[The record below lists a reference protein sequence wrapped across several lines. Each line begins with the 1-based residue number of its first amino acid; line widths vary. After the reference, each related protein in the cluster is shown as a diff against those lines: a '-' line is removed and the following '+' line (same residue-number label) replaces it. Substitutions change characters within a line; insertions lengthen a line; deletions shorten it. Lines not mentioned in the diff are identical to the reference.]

1 MGIHLDK
8 LLNLGEIFKNVFRI
22 KDHSHTK
29 ILPERDLTRY
39 CTTVLQ
45 HGKGTY
51 SATITEPVKRFEVL
65 TVSVSTLMKTLK
77 W

>member
-1 MGIHLDK
+1 MRQLSGDWINYRV
-8 LLNLGEIFKNVFRI
+8 LNSGEIFKNVFKI

-51 SATITEPVKRFEVL
+51 SATN
-65 TVSVSTLMKTLK
+65 
-77 W
+77 